1 MRLYY
6 DQGECVALRAYQSDM
21 DEIQEVVT
29 RLTTVT
35 DGCEV
40 CVTVILS
47 CHVTVMLLN
56 SCKSTNTTIVCHIIE
71 MINKYTK
78 FVIWYICFSFLSL
91 VYLYLPKTH
100 LLSFSCH
107 SFHLNLISCSNAK
120 PSGFLFSYY
129 AFPFVFG
136 FIYRCFQHR

>member
-6 DQGECVALRAYQSDM
+6 DQGECVALRAYQSDV

-40 CVTVILS
+40 CVTVIVS

-56 SCKSTNTTIVCHIIE
+56 SCKSTNTTIVCHINGGPRAI
-71 MINKYTK
+71 
-78 FVIWYICFSFLSL
+78 SL
-91 VYLYLPKTH
+91 QVVLYP
-100 LLSFSCH
+100 H
-107 SFHLNLISCSNAK
+107 SQ
-120 PSGFLFSYY
+120 PG
-129 AFPFVFG
+129 
-136 FIYRCFQHR
+136 